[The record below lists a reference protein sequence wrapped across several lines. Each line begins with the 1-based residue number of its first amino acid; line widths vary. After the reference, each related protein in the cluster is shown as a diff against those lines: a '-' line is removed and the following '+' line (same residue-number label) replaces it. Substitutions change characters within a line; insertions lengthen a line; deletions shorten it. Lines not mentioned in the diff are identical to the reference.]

1 MEADKKGRQVM
12 SINEN
17 TENKDVD
24 MIEEKNRILDESE
37 NIQEFNEAMHDML
50 LRNFFGEKIGGTQ
63 STKEQSNGC
72 SNIRERTEKDL
83 S

>member
-1 MEADKKGRQVM
+1 MGTSESEGKGM

-50 LRNFFGEKIGGTQ
+50 LRNFFGEEMDGSI
-63 STKEQSNGC
+63 
-72 SNIRERTEKDL
+72 D
-83 S
+83 

>member
-1 MEADKKGRQVM
+1 MPQDIGTGGKM

-50 LRNFFGEKIGGTQ
+50 LRNFFGEEIDG
-63 STKEQSNGC
+63 S
-72 SNIRERTEKDL
+72 ID
-83 S
+83 

>member
-24 MIEEKNRILDESE
+24 MIEEKNRILDELE

-50 LRNFFGEKIGGTQ
+50 LRNFFGEEIDG
-63 STKEQSNGC
+63 S
-72 SNIRERTEKDL
+72 ID
-83 S
+83 

>member
-17 TENKDVD
+17 TETKDVD

-50 LRNFFGEKIGGTQ
+50 LRNFFGEEIDG
-63 STKEQSNGC
+63 S
-72 SNIRERTEKDL
+72 ID
-83 S
+83 